1 MDDSDYS
8 NSNSAA
14 EDTIGRSPH
23 RWRNITVIV
32 LAVAVAAV
40 LANWAIVWWTPG
52 CPLSSIDPV
61 DVASIQVDLWG
72 RDESTTRFFLELKL
86 IPDLLSSLKSCHRDW
101 NAAKWQKLGLLRIE
115 MKDGS
120 RCTVNLYDS
129 YEEFAAFSIDRR
141 YYRGGSNRD
150 LKRLLGVDQE
160 RKENEKGGKRT

>member
-1 MDDSDYS
+1 MDDSDCS
-8 NSNSAA
+8 DGAA
-14 EDTIGRSPH
+14 EDAIGRSPH
-23 RWRNITVIV
+23 RWRNITVMV

-40 LANWAIVWWTPG
+40 LSIWATVWRMPG

-72 RDESTTRFFLELKL
+72 RDESTTRFFLERKL
-86 IPDLLSSLKSCHRDW
+86 IPDLLSFLKSCPRDW
-101 NAAKWQKLGLLRIE
+101 NPAKWQKLGLLRIE

-150 LKRLLGVDQE
+150 LKRLLRVDRE
-160 RKENEKGGKRT
+160 RKKNENGDKHA